1 MGSFFNS
8 FLLSGVKFLETIFCF
23 NLPLKNILFE
33 VSVSMYKTPFLQ
45 AHGKLQFKCSKHS
58 HHDVQQDVL
67 LVRELGKKWIHLPLV
82 FSLTY
87 SLICLHNT
95 LAFHLKFSPGSDL
108 FFFIYIY
115 IILIFIKIA
124 YKVYLYYHGKYS
136 FFVKCFSLPYTIL
149 YVIKTLM

>member
-8 FLLSGVKFLETIFCF
+8 FLLNGENSWKPFFCF
-23 NLPLKNILFE
+23 NLPLKIILFE
-33 VSVSMYKTPFLQ
+33 VSVSMYETHFLQ

-67 LVRELGKKWIHLPLV
+67 LVREQGKKWIHLPLV

-87 SLICLHNT
+87 LLICIIPFKDFPRFRLVFLH
-95 LAFHLKFSPGSDL
+95 L
-108 FFFIYIY
+108 Y

-136 FFVKCFSLPYTIL
+136 FFVKCFSFPYTIL